1 MALIGNSNV
10 QRHLMDQI
18 FTART
23 PINTYLDDIN
33 TLIDWGPIRAHVQ
46 TAYGDTKRGRPTR
59 DLIQLFKG
67 LLLQAWYNLSDP
79 GLERALNDRLS
90 FQRFLGLSLDEPVP
104 DETTFWRFRN
114 RLEETGVLT
123 TVFAT
128 VLDQLAE
135 HELIVEQG
143 TLIDATIKPA
153 PSRPPRT
160 DRQTGE
166 TQPSRDL
173 DATFVTKR
181 GKTTFGY
188 KAHIGVDLGSDLI
201 KTVTVT
207 PANVHDSTEFDRLL
221 TGHEQ
226 SVFADKAYAKADRK
240 RQLRADGVYCGIL
253 DKAYRNRPLSV
264 TQKRKNQKKTTIRN
278 RVERIFA
285 TWVKDYGYLK
295 TRYTTL
301 ARNTAQVVMMSLAF
315 NLKRAQ
321 TLLAPG
327 LT

>member
-1 MALIGNSNV
+1 
-10 QRHLMDQI
+10 MDQF
-18 FTART
+18 FTSRT
-23 PINTYLDDIN
+23 PTNTYLDDIN
-33 TLIDWGPIRAHVQ
+33 ALIDWGPLRPQLQ
-46 TAYGDTKRGRPTR
+46 TAFGPVKRGRPTR

-79 GLERALNDRLS
+79 GLECALNDRLS
-90 FQRFLGLSLDEPVP
+90 FQRFLGRSLDDPVP

-114 RLEETGVLT
+114 RLEATGVLDA
-123 TVFAT
+123 VFQA
-128 VLDQLAE
+128 VLDQLAA
-135 HELIVEQG
+135 HELIVEKG

-166 TQPSRDL
+166 THPSRDP

-181 GKTTFGY
+181 GHTTFGY
-188 KAHIGVDLGSDLI
+188 KAHIGVDLESDLI

-207 PANVHDSTEFDRLL
+207 PANVHDSTEFDQLL
-221 TGHEQ
+221 TGQEQ

-240 RQLRADGVYCGIL
+240 RHLRATGVYCGIL

-264 TQKRKNQKKTTIRN
+264 TQHRLNKKKTTIRN
-278 RVERIFA
+278 RVERVFA

-301 ARNTAQVVMMSLAF
+301 ARNTAQVVVMSIAC
-315 NLKRAQ
+315 NLKRAR

-327 LT
+327 PD

>member
-1 MALIGNSNV
+1 
-10 QRHLMDQI
+10 MDQL
-18 FTART
+18 FSVRT
-23 PINTYLDDIN
+23 PTNTYLDDIN
-33 TLIDWGPIRAHVQ
+33 ALIDWAPIRTQLQ
-46 TAYGDTKRGRPTR
+46 TAYGPSKRGRPTR
-59 DLIQLFKG
+59 DLLQLFKG

-90 FQRFLGLSLDEPVP
+90 FQRFLGLSLQDPVP

-114 RLEETGVLT
+114 RLEKTGVLDV
-123 TVFAT
+123 VFQA
-128 VLDQLAE
+128 VLDQLAD
-135 HELIVEQG
+135 HQLIVEHG
-143 TLIDATIKPA
+143 TLIDATIKTA

-166 TQPSRDL
+166 THPSRDP

-181 GKTTFGY
+181 GQTTFGY

-207 PANVHDSTEFDRLL
+207 PANVHDSTQFDRLL

-253 DKAYRNRPLSV
+253 DKAYRNRPLRAS
-264 TQKRKNQKKTTIRN
+264 QKRLNHQKTRIRN
-278 RVERIFA
+278 RVERVFA

-301 ARNTAQVVMMSLAF
+301 ARNTAQVVVMSIAF
-315 NLKRAQ
+315 NLKRAR
-321 TLLAPG
+321 TLLAPRPA
-327 LT
+327 